1 MIGEEQ
7 QQKIREIAEKRGLS
21 LVVLFGSQATGRLH
35 SKSDID
41 VAVLPRDV
49 SVLSR
54 VTEEIGAVFGRDDVE
69 VTDLSAP
76 SPYLWHAVAQEGVLL
91 YESKRGLFSLW
102 KLRAMNLWYDSA
114 WLRVKQ
120 TRYLKAWAQKHA

>member
-1 MIGEEQ
+1 MVDEKRQ
-7 QQKIREIAEKRGLS
+7 AKIKDIAEKQGLK

-35 SKSDID
+35 PKSDID
-41 VAVLPRDV
+41 VAILPRDA

-54 VTEEIGAVFGRDDVE
+54 ATEEIGDVFGQNDVE
-69 VTDLSAP
+69 VADLSVP

-91 YESKRGLFSLW
+91 YESKKGLFSEW

-114 WLRVKQ
+114 WLRTKQ

>member
-1 MIGEEQ
+1 MIDEETKRDIAHIA
-7 QQKIREIAEKRGLS
+7 QKHRLE
-21 LVVLFGSQATGRLH
+21 LVVLFGSHATGRLH
-35 SKSDID
+35 PKSDID
-41 VAVLPRDV
+41 VAVLPHDV

-54 VTEEIGAVFGRDDVE
+54 VTEEIGDVFGRNDVE
-69 VTDLSAP
+69 VADLSAP

-102 KLRAMNLWYDSA
+102 RLRAMNLWYDSA

-120 TRYLKAWAQKHA
+120 TQYLKAWAQKHA

>member
-1 MIGEEQ
+1 MIDE
-7 QQKIREIAEKRGLS
+7 KTKREIAHIAQKHRLE

-35 SKSDID
+35 LKSDID
-41 VAVLPRDV
+41 IGVLPQDA
-49 SVLSR
+49 SVLSS
-54 VTEEIGAVFGRDDVE
+54 VTEEIGDVFGRNDVE
-69 VTDLSAP
+69 VADLSVP
-76 SPYLWHAVAQEGVLL
+76 SPYLWHAVAKEGVLL

-102 KLRAMNLWYDSA
+102 RLRAMNLWYDSA